1 MLNKKQREVVECIRN
16 ENPKI
21 LICYG
26 AKRAG
31 KTYILIYAF
40 LAHIAAYRGQGLSF
54 ILGGA
59 TQASLRRNV
68 LNDME
73 QILGR
78 ALKLDKTN
86 AVEIFGNRVY
96 CFDGTNA
103 DAWKRARGFT
113 AAGAFLNEGTALHDS
128 FVKEVISR
136 CSYTGARIYI
146 DTNPEN
152 PIHPI
157 KTDYIDKDGQTLANG
172 RVNIR
177 AFHFTLFDNDA
188 LDKEWID
195 SFVKSSPS
203 GMFTERDIYGRWVSP
218 EGVVYPDFTEDL
230 FVSPEDIAK
239 MDFASYTVGVDWGYE
254 HFGAICVLGERT
266 DGVQVVTE
274 IHAAQHREIEYWVDV
289 AHDIQRRYGKI
300 PFFCDS
306 ARPEHVARFRRE
318 GINAYNAKKAVIAG
332 IEQVARG
339 FKSGR
344 LLIVDNNKRFKD
356 EIYQYAWNE
365 TTGEPIKQFD
375 DVMDA
380 MRYAVYSKYK
390 NR

>member
-1 MLNKKQREVVECIRN
+1 MLNKKQKEVVDCIKR

-40 LAHIAAYRGQGLSF
+40 LAHIAAFAGQRLSF
-54 ILGGA
+54 IMGGA

-68 LNDME
+68 INDME

-78 ALKLDKTN
+78 SLKLDKTN
-86 AVEIFGNRVY
+86 AIEIFGNKIY
-96 CFDGTNA
+96 CFDGANA

-113 AAGAFLNEGTALHDS
+113 AAGAFLNEGTALHDT

-136 CSYTGARIYI
+136 CSYRGAKIFI

-152 PIHPI
+152 PVHPI
-157 KTDYIDKDGQTLANG
+157 KTDYIDKDGQRLESG
-172 RVNIR
+172 RLNIR

-188 LDKEWID
+188 LDAEYVD
-195 SFVKSSPS
+195 SIVRATPT
-203 GMFTERDIYGRWVSP
+203 GMFTERDIYGKWVSP
-218 EGVVYPDFTEDL
+218 EGVVYPDFSESL
-230 FVSPEDIAK
+230 FVSADDIAK
-239 MDFASYTVGVDWGYE
+239 MDFTSFVCGIDWGYE
-254 HFGAICVLGERT
+254 HFGAICVLGERS
-266 DGVQVVTE
+266 DGVQVITE
-274 IHAAQHREIEYWVDV
+274 IRAEQHREIEYWVS
-289 AHDIQRRYGKI
+289 AARDIQSRYGRI
-300 PFFCDS
+300 AFFCDS

-332 IEQVARG
+332 IEQIARG

-344 LLIVDNNKRFKD
+344 LLVVDNNRRFKD
-356 EIYQYAWNE
+356 EIYQYVWNE